1 LIKYFQRFRDF
12 LFYKLLV
19 TIVGDSSES
28 EKKKVMQS
36 ITIVERYF
44 KARYLFFKWRHSLSL
59 VNKAVLA
66 LGIAC
71 LTGLV
76 AQIRIFLPWTPVP
89 ITGQTFAVLLAGV
102 LLGRGWGGISQAMYV
117 VMGVAGIP
125 WFANFSRG
133 YSVLFGPTGG
143 YLIGFILAALFI
155 GYFTDKY
162 IRARSFLPMFGLML
176 FANFVLIHGPGL
188 LQLELWFYI
197 TKTTKLTLCK
207 LLKIGTLP
215 FIVGDIIKITVAA
228 ALAKAITPKESY
240 NGEVDVHKLKK

>member
-1 LIKYFQRFRDF
+1 M
-12 LFYKLLV
+12 
-19 TIVGDSSES
+19 T
-28 EKKKVMQS
+28 QS

-44 KARYLFFKWRHSLSL
+44 RARYLFFKWRHSLSL

-66 LGIAC
+66 LGMAC

-76 AQIRIFLPWTPVP
+76 AQIKIFLPWTPVP
-89 ITGQTFAVLLAGV
+89 ITGQTFAVLLAGI
-102 LLGRGWGGISQAMYV
+102 LLGRGWGGVSQAIYV

-155 GYFTDKY
+155 GHFTDRY
-162 IRARSFLPMFGLML
+162 IRARGFLPMFGLML
-176 FANFVLIHGPGL
+176 FANFVLIHGAGL

-197 TKTTKLTLCK
+197 TRATRLTFWK
-207 LLKIGTLP
+207 LLEMGSIP
-215 FIVGDIIKITVAA
+215 FIIGDIVKIIAA
-228 ALAKAITPKESY
+228 SALAKAITPKESY
-240 NGEVDVHKLKK
+240 NGEVDVYRVKK

>member
-1 LIKYFQRFRDF
+1 
-12 LFYKLLV
+12 
-19 TIVGDSSES
+19 
-28 EKKKVMQS
+28 M
-36 ITIVERYF
+36 ERYF
-44 KARYLFFKWRHSLSL
+44 RARYLFFKWRYSLSL
-59 VNKAVLA
+59 VNKTALA
-66 LGIAC
+66 LGMAF

-102 LLGRGWGGISQAMYV
+102 LLGKRWGGVSQAIYV
-117 VMGVAGIP
+117 VMGAAGIP

-133 YSVLFGPTGG
+133 FGVLFGPTGG

-155 GYFTDKY
+155 GHFTDKY
-162 IRARSFLPMFGLML
+162 IRARGFLSMFGLML
-176 FANFVLIHGPGL
+176 FANFVLIHGLGL

-197 TKTTKLTLCK
+197 TKATKLTLCK

-215 FIVGDIIKITVAA
+215 FIVGDIIKITLAA

>member
-1 LIKYFQRFRDF
+1 MQNM
-12 LFYKLLV
+12 
-19 TIVGDSSES
+19 TI
-28 EKKKVMQS
+28 M
-36 ITIVERYF
+36 ERYF
-44 KARYLFFKWRHSLSL
+44 RARYLFFKWRYSLSV
-59 VNKAVLA
+59 VNKTALA
-66 LGIAC
+66 LGMAF

-102 LLGRGWGGISQAMYV
+102 LLGKRWGGVSQAMYV
-117 VMGVAGIP
+117 VMGAAGIP
-125 WFANFSRG
+125 WFANFSKG
-133 YSVLFGPTGG
+133 FSVLFGPTGG

-155 GYFTDKY
+155 GHFTDKY
-162 IRARSFLPMFGLML
+162 IRARGFLSMFGLML

-197 TKTTKLTLCK
+197 TKATKLTLCK
-207 LLKIGTLP
+207 LFKIGTLP

-240 NGEVDVHKLKK
+240 NGEVDVHKIKK